1 MQCPKKLVFTDVC
14 ANLWKMYGVERC
26 LMAEN
31 RVAVVAIIVENM
43 QSAAEVNAIL
53 HEFGE
58 YIIGRM
64 GLPYRERRIS
74 IINIVLDAP
83 VDKINTL
90 AGKLGRLN
98 GVTAKAVCSAV

>member
-1 MQCPKKLVFTDVC
+1 
-14 ANLWKMYGVERC
+14 
-26 LMAEN
+26 MAEN
-31 RVAVVAIIVENM
+31 RVAVVAIIVEDM
-43 QSAAEVNAIL
+43 ESAAAVNAIL

-64 GLPYRERRIS
+64 GLPYRERKIS

-83 VDKINTL
+83 TDKINAI
-90 AGKLGRLN
+90 AGKLGRLE

>member
-1 MQCPKKLVFTDVC
+1 
-14 ANLWKMYGVERC
+14 
-26 LMAEN
+26 MAEN

-43 QSAAEVNAIL
+43 ESAAAVNAIL

-83 VDKINTL
+83 TDKINAI
-90 AGKLGRLN
+90 AGKLGRLE

>member
-1 MQCPKKLVFTDVC
+1 
-14 ANLWKMYGVERC
+14 
-26 LMAEN
+26 MAEN

-43 QSAAEVNAIL
+43 ESAAAVNAIL
-53 HEFGE
+53 HEFSE
-58 YIIGRM
+58 YVIGRM
-64 GLPYRERRIS
+64 GLPYRERKIS

>member
-1 MQCPKKLVFTDVC
+1 MQCQKKLVFTDIYAKLQENDEV
-14 ANLWKMYGVERC
+14 KRC

>member
-1 MQCPKKLVFTDVC
+1 
-14 ANLWKMYGVERC
+14 
-26 LMAEN
+26 MAEN
-31 RVAVVAIIVENM
+31 RVAVIAIIVEDMN
-43 QSAAEVNAIL
+43 SAAEVNAIL

-83 VDKINTL
+83 VDKINTI

-98 GVTAKAVCSAV
+98 GVTAKSVCSAV

>member
-1 MQCPKKLVFTDVC
+1 
-14 ANLWKMYGVERC
+14 
-26 LMAEN
+26 MAEN
-31 RVAVVAIIVENM
+31 RVAVVAVIVENM
-43 QSAAEVNAIL
+43 QSAAGVNAIL

-64 GLPYRERRIS
+64 GLPYRERKIS
-74 IINIVLDAP
+74 IINVVLDAP

-90 AGKLGRLN
+90 AGKLGRLD

>member
-1 MQCPKKLVFTDVC
+1 
-14 ANLWKMYGVERC
+14 
-26 LMAEN
+26 MAEN

-43 QSAAEVNAIL
+43 ESAAAVNAIL
-53 HEFGE
+53 HEFSE
-58 YIIGRM
+58 YVIGRM
-64 GLPYRERRIS
+64 GLPYRERKIS

-90 AGKLGRLN
+90 AGKLGRLP

>member
-1 MQCPKKLVFTDVC
+1 
-14 ANLWKMYGVERC
+14 
-26 LMAEN
+26 MAEN

-43 QSAAEVNAIL
+43 ESAAAVNAIL
-53 HEFGE
+53 HEFSE
-58 YIIGRM
+58 YVIGRM
-64 GLPYRERRIS
+64 GLPYRERKIS

-90 AGKLGRLN
+90 AGKLGRLS

>member
-1 MQCPKKLVFTDVC
+1 
-14 ANLWKMYGVERC
+14 
-26 LMAEN
+26 MAEN
-31 RVAVVAIIVENM
+31 RVTVVAIIVENM
-43 QSAAEVNAIL
+43 ESAAAVNAIL

-64 GLPYRERRIS
+64 GLPYRERKIS

-83 VDKINTL
+83 TDKINAI
-90 AGKLGRLN
+90 AGKLGRLE

>member
-1 MQCPKKLVFTDVC
+1 MV
-14 ANLWKMYGVERC
+14 
-26 LMAEN
+26 EN
-31 RVAVVAIIVENM
+31 RVAVVAIIVEDMN
-43 QSAAEVNAIL
+43 SAAGVNAIL

-64 GLPYRERRIS
+64 GLPYRERKIS

-83 VDKINTL
+83 TDKINAI
-90 AGKLGRLN
+90 AGKLGRLE

>member
-1 MQCPKKLVFTDVC
+1 MFS
-14 ANLWKMYGVERC
+14 
-26 LMAEN
+26 MAEN

-43 QSAAEVNAIL
+43 ESAAAVNAIL

-64 GLPYRERRIS
+64 GLPYRERKIS

-83 VDKINTL
+83 TDKINAI
-90 AGKLGRLN
+90 AGKLGRLE

>member
-1 MQCPKKLVFTDVC
+1 
-14 ANLWKMYGVERC
+14 
-26 LMAEN
+26 MAEN

-43 QSAAEVNAIL
+43 ESAAAVNAVL
-53 HEFGE
+53 HEFSE
-58 YIIGRM
+58 YVIGRM
-64 GLPYRERRIS
+64 GLPYRERKIS

-90 AGKLGRLN
+90 AGKLGRLS

>member
-1 MQCPKKLVFTDVC
+1 
-14 ANLWKMYGVERC
+14 
-26 LMAEN
+26 MADT
-31 RVAVVAIIVENM
+31 RVAVVAIIIEDM
-43 QSAAEVNAIL
+43 DAAGAVNAIL

-83 VDKINTL
+83 VDKINSL
-90 AGKLGRLN
+90 AGKLGRLA
-98 GVTAKAVCSAV
+98 GVNAKVVCSAI

>member
-1 MQCPKKLVFTDVC
+1 
-14 ANLWKMYGVERC
+14 
-26 LMAEN
+26 MAEN
-31 RVAVVAIIVENM
+31 RVAVIAIIVEDMN
-43 QSAAEVNAIL
+43 SAAEVNAIL

-83 VDKINTL
+83 MDKINTV

-98 GVTAKAVCSAV
+98 GVTAKSVCSAV

>member
-1 MQCPKKLVFTDVC
+1 
-14 ANLWKMYGVERC
+14 
-26 LMAEN
+26 MADN

-90 AGKLGRLN
+90 AGKLGRLD

>member
-1 MQCPKKLVFTDVC
+1 MQCQKKLVFTDIYAKLRENDEV
-14 ANLWKMYGVERC
+14 KRC

>member
-1 MQCPKKLVFTDVC
+1 MED
-14 ANLWKMYGVERC
+14 
-26 LMAEN
+26 LMAET
-31 RVAVVAIIVENM
+31 RVAVVAVIVEKM
-43 QSAAEVNAIL
+43 EAAAEVNAIL
-53 HEFGE
+53 HEFNE

-83 VDKINTL
+83 TDKINAI
-90 AGKLGRLN
+90 AGKLGRLE

>member
-1 MQCPKKLVFTDVC
+1 
-14 ANLWKMYGVERC
+14 
-26 LMAEN
+26 MAEN

-43 QSAAEVNAIL
+43 DSAAEVNAIL

-64 GLPYRERRIS
+64 GLPYRERKIS

-83 VDKINTL
+83 VDKINSL
-90 AGKLGRLN
+90 AGKLGRLEY
-98 GVTAKAVCSAV
+98 VTAKTVCSAV

>member
-1 MQCPKKLVFTDVC
+1 MV
-14 ANLWKMYGVERC
+14 
-26 LMAEN
+26 EN
-31 RVAVVAIIVENM
+31 RVAVVAIIVEDM
-43 QSAAEVNAIL
+43 ESAAAVNAIL

-64 GLPYRERRIS
+64 GLPYRERKIS

-83 VDKINTL
+83 TDKINAI
-90 AGKLGRLN
+90 AGKLGRLE

>member
-1 MQCPKKLVFTDVC
+1 
-14 ANLWKMYGVERC
+14 
-26 LMAEN
+26 MAEN
-31 RVAVVAIIVENM
+31 RVAVVAIIVEDM
-43 QSAAEVNAIL
+43 DSAAAVNAIL

>member
-1 MQCPKKLVFTDVC
+1 
-14 ANLWKMYGVERC
+14 
-26 LMAEN
+26 MAEN

-98 GVTAKAVCSAV
+98 GVTDKAVCSAV